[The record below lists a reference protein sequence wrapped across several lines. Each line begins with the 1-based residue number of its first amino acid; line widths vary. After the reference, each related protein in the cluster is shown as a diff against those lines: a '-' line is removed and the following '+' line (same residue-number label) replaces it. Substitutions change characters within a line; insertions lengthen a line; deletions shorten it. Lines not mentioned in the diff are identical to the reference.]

1 MDMLKLSKKPREL
14 RLDEVV
20 AWKEAGKVE
29 IRPGEDFGKGK
40 ITAEPKRGSR
50 GLLDYALSNKKVID
64 AGVCNKY
71 ADYETAPLARDA
83 RIVRTLFCM
92 YIETKFR
99 TFVMIQITAYGEP
112 AGNRCL
118 FKLDLPDY
126 KCGDRQKAVV
136 SALRVSGLKDVKL
149 QDLTQRNV
157 LDFLGGL

>member
-1 MDMLKLSKKPREL
+1 MLKIPKKQREL
-14 RLDEVV
+14 RLAEVV

-50 GLLDYALSNKKVID
+50 GLLDYVLNNKKVLD
-64 AGVCNKY
+64 AGVSNKY

-83 RIVRTLFCM
+83 RVVRTVFVLH
-92 YIETKFR
+92 IETKFR
-99 TFVMIQITAYGEP
+99 AFVKIQITAYGEP
-112 AGNRCL
+112 AENRCL

-126 KCGDRQKAVV
+126 KCGDRQKAIV
-136 SALRVSGLKDVKL
+136 SALRVSGLKEAKL